1 MKTMEDVIEMETLY
15 DHHHSYSM
23 VARELNISR
32 NTVKKYL
39 RLLKEVREGVRDEI
53 FPHRVIHSRK
63 RVVTDE
69 IIASIHTILADDL
82 QKQGKKR
89 VTAKAIHQ
97 QITESGTKIGYSSV
111 KRIVHMA
118 REASINHT
126 SGK

>member
-23 VARELNISR
+23 VARELNVSR

-53 FPHRVIHSRK
+53 FSHRVIYARK

-118 REASINHT
+118 REASMNHE
-126 SGK
+126 SG

>member
-23 VARELNISR
+23 VARELNVSR

-53 FPHRVIHSRK
+53 FSHRVIYARK

>member
-23 VARELNISR
+23 VARELNVSR

-53 FPHRVIHSRK
+53 FSHRVIHARK

>member
-1 MKTMEDVIEMETLY
+1 MEDVIEMETLY

-23 VARELNISR
+23 VARELNVSR

-53 FPHRVIHSRK
+53 FSHRVIYARK

-97 QITESGTKIGYSSV
+97 QITESGSKIGYSSV